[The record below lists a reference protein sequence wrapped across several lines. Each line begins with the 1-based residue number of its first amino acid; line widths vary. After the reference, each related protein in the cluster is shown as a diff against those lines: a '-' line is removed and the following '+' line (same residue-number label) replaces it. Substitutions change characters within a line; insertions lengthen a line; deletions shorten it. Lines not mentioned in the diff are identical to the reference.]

1 MNIGRWGFYLDE
13 RFSLVKEKTNG
24 RWERPQKAKT
34 IAKLDQRVEVV
45 RSSIPCKL
53 TAIVSLINI
62 DNYINVYRS
71 QLRR

>member
-34 IAKLDQRVEVV
+34 IAKLDQRIEVV
-45 RSSIPCKL
+45 HS
-53 TAIVSLINI
+53 
-62 DNYINVYRS
+62 
-71 QLRR
+71 